1 MRFEYDRKNGRMVG
15 CKTQYLSRREIERLG
30 GIVPDNRHVNP
41 GTAYVPDSDIVR
53 VKMLAHRYDVE
64 VTRLAGYD
72 REIGGSLYRFER
84 TIAIG

>member
-15 CKTQYLSRREIERLG
+15 RKTQCLSRREIERLG

-41 GTAYVPDSDIVR
+41 GTAYVPDSDIMR
-53 VKMLAHRYDVE
+53 VKVLAGRYD
-64 VTRLAGYD
+64 GYD

-84 TIAIG
+84 TITIG

>member
-15 CKTQYLSRREIERLG
+15 RKTQCLSRREIERLG

-41 GTAYVPDSDIVR
+41 GTAYVPDSDIMR
-53 VKMLAHRYDVE
+53 VKVLAGRYDVT

-84 TIAIG
+84 TITIG

>member
-1 MRFEYDRKNGRMVG
+1 MRFEYDRKNSRMVG
-15 CKTQYLSRREIERLG
+15 RKTQYLSRREIERLG

-41 GTAYVPDSDIVR
+41 GTAYVPDSDIMR
-53 VKMLAHRYDVE
+53 VKVLAGRYDVT

-84 TIAIG
+84 TITIG